1 MILAASYVS
10 LYEIKNQLKKV
21 YRECRKQDCPKCKEE
36 QKKLEELVDQY
47 GKQMIEITTT
57 QKQ

>member
-47 GKQMIEITTT
+47 GKQMVEIT
-57 QKQ
+57 KQ